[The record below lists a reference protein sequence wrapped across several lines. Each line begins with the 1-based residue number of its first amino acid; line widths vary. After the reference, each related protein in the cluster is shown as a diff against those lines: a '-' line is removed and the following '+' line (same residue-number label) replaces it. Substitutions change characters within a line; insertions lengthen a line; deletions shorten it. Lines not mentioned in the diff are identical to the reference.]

1 MRCGADAR
9 PGLDI
14 LISTRLLEA
23 TAPGC
28 VSRQASSSAKR
39 RAALQSRLRWIGKT
53 ESARLLAIRASWR
66 RHGNRRSWFAG
77 RQTPGPCHLPPRSA
91 RLPDRKC
98 PPGLCP
104 QQVES
109 LSTALFEAV
118 LSVCRDRCRRQ
129 LESGS
134 SSEPG
139 VRFFPGP
146 LKTVDH
152 FLRHGISRLDLF
164 EDAVLIFQVGFHL
177 SRVLQ

>member
-1 MRCGADAR
+1 MEIDAHGSQVAR
-9 PGLDI
+9 HQDPAIFRRDPQDFQI
-14 LISTRLLEA
+14 E
-23 TAPGC
+23 
-28 VSRQASSSAKR
+28 SALR
-39 RAALQSRLRWIGKT
+39 DYARSRLK
-53 ESARLLAIRASWR
+53 
-66 RHGNRRSWFAG
+66 
-77 RQTPGPCHLPPRSA
+77 
-91 RLPDRKC
+91 
-98 PPGLCP
+98 
-104 QQVES
+104 VY
-109 LSTALFEAV
+109 STALFEAV